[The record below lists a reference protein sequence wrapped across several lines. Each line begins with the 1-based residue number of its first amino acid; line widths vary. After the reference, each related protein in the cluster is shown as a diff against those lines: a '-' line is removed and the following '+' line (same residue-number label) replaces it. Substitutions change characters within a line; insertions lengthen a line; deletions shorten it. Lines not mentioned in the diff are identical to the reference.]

1 MAPKTQNA
9 MKDKLPISQWS
20 EDDRPREKLT
30 IKGKGQLSRAEL
42 IAILIG
48 SGNHEESAVELSKR
62 ILNSV
67 NNNLAELSKLGVNDL
82 CQFKGIGSAKAI
94 SIIAALEI
102 GRRRRADDVIQKK
115 KKIVSSKD
123 VYDVFYADL
132 SDKNYEEFWIL
143 LVDRANQI
151 IKKINISEG
160 GISGT
165 IADPKKIFKLALE
178 NNCSSIILA
187 HNHPSNNLQPSDN
200 DIKLTKTISKAGLT
214 LEINV
219 LDHIIVGSDNYFSF
233 ADESMI

>member
-1 MAPKTQNA
+1 
-9 MKDKLPISQWS
+9 MKNNLPISRWA
-20 EDDRPREKLT
+20 EDDRPREKLL
-30 IKGKGQLSRAEL
+30 IKGKGQLSKAEL

-48 SGNHEESAVELSKR
+48 SGNREESAVELSKR
-62 ILNSV
+62 ILNKV
-67 NNNLAELSKLGVNDL
+67 DNNLAELSMLSVKEL
-82 CQFKGIGSAKAI
+82 CSFNGIGTAKAI

-102 GRRRRADDVIQKK
+102 GRRRRADDVIKK
-115 KKIVSSKD
+115 TNKIKSSKD
-123 VYDVFYADL
+123 AYDVFYAEL

-143 LVDRANQI
+143 LLDRANQI

-160 GISGT
+160 GLSGT

-187 HNHPSNNLQPSDN
+187 HNHPSNNITPSDS
-200 DIKLTKTISKAGLT
+200 DIKLTKTISNAGRT
-214 LEINV
+214 LEIGV